1 MTLGSN
7 TPHLVPGPG
16 KVRGL
21 DSRRIFRPEAVEAY
35 TTRRAGEAWEAR
47 PRLEAWII
55 AGLTMLALAGAVF
68 IWLGGR

>member
-1 MTLGSN
+1 MPLISN
-7 TPHLVPGPG
+7 TSQLAAG

-35 TTRRAGEAWEAR
+35 TTRRAGEAWVAR
-47 PRLEAWII
+47 PRLEGWII
-55 AGLTMLALAGAVF
+55 AGLTMVALAGAFF